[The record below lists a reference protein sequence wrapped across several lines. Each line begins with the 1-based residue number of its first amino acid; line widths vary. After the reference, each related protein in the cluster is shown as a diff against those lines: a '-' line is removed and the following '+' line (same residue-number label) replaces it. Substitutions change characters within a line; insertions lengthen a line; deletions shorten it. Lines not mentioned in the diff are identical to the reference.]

1 MTVTSSGGDGGKW
14 HGGLGAVPSEGGHC
28 SFVVWAPHATSVSV
42 CLGVDDVR
50 MVEAFALSDGY
61 YRALAPDCP
70 AGTRY
75 RYRLDGATDL
85 ADPASRSQPDGV
97 HGPSE
102 VFDPGRHPWGDS
114 SWVAPPL
121 WRYVLYEMHVGTL
134 TPGGT
139 FDDAVSV
146 LDSLVELGIT
156 AVEPMP
162 VAQFA
167 GRRNWGYDG
176 VFPGAVQNSYGGPTA
191 FQRFVDAC
199 HQRGLAV
206 VLDVVYNHLGPEGNV
221 FGNYGPYFT
230 DRYRTPWGD
239 AINFDGPGSDEVRG
253 YFIENALGWFADFHV
268 DALRLDAIHSIA
280 DATAHP
286 FVTQLAEAV
295 EDFALTS
302 GRPCPLIAESADND
316 PRVILPREMGGSG
329 LDAQWNDD
337 FHHALHAVA
346 TGERTGYYA
355 DFGRLDQLARAVTD
369 GFVYQGQVSQF
380 RGRRHGAPS
389 RGADPGRFVVF
400 AQNHDH
406 IGNRPRGDRLSTLVG
421 FDWLRLI
428 AAVVLLAPG
437 IPLLF
442 MGEEYGETAP
452 FPYFVDHGDQ
462 VLIEAVRIG
471 RAEELSGWADPT
483 SDPAAIETFRQAVI
497 DRSLASQGEH
507 ARLRR
512 LHAALIAVRRDHPV
526 LSRSRASEVV
536 AQARGRE
543 LRMQRGTGYGA
554 IFALFNFCSDQMLES
569 VMPELPIDGAWA
581 GEWVQVLDSAD
592 PAWGGPGQPLPRYL
606 AGGADLCLSRL
617 GFCVYE
623 CRPTDIG
630 ESSPSES
637 KSHR

>member
-1 MTVTSSGGDGGKW
+1 MTGTSSGDDGTWRGE
-14 HGGLGAVPSEGGHC
+14 LGAIPSHAGQC
-28 SFVVWAPHATSVSV
+28 SFLVWAPHASHVSV
-42 CLGVDDVR
+42 CIGVDEIR
-50 MVEAFALSDGY
+50 MVEAVPVGAGY
-61 YRALAPDCP
+61 HRALAANCP

-75 RYRLDGATDL
+75 RYRLDGVTDL

-102 VFDPGRHPWGDS
+102 VFDPSRHLWGDS

-121 WRYVLYEMHVGTL
+121 WRHILYEMHVGTL

-139 FDDAVSV
+139 FDDAVKV
-146 LDSLVELGIT
+146 LDSLVDLGVT
-156 AVEPMP
+156 AIEPMP

-176 VFPGAVQNSYGGPTA
+176 VFPGAVQNSYGGPSA

-221 FGNYGPYFT
+221 FGEYGPYFT
-230 DRYRTPWGD
+230 DRYRTPWGE

-280 DATAHP
+280 DTTAHP
-286 FVTQLAEAV
+286 FVAELAEAV

-302 GRPCPLIAESADND
+302 GRSCLLIAESADNNPQVIS
-316 PRVILPREMGGSG
+316 PRFSGGLG
-329 LDAQWNDD
+329 LDAQWNDE
-337 FHHALHAVA
+337 FHHALHAVV
-346 TGERTGYYA
+346 TGERSGYYM
-355 DFGRLDQLARAVTD
+355 DFGRLDQLARAITD
-369 GFVYQGQVSQF
+369 GFVYQGGVSRF
-380 RGRRHGAPS
+380 RGRRHGARA
-389 RGADPGRFVVF
+389 RGADPYQFVVF

-406 IGNRPRGDRLSTLVG
+406 IGNRPRGDRMSTLVG
-421 FDWLRLI
+421 FDQLRLI

-452 FPYFVDHGDQ
+452 FPYFVDHGDPD
-462 VLIEAVRIG
+462 LIEAVRTG
-471 RAEELSGWADPT
+471 RAEEFSDWTESSL
-483 SDPAAIETFRQAVI
+483 DPADIETYRRAVL
-497 DRSLASQGEH
+497 DRSLATRGEH

-512 LHAALIAVRRDHPV
+512 LYGALIAMRRNHAALVR
-526 LSRSRASEVV
+526 STASEVI
-536 AQARGRE
+536 AQARGHE
-543 LRMQRGTGYGA
+543 LRMQRGTGRET
-554 IFALFNFCSDQMLES
+554 IFAVYNFSSDRALES

-581 GEWVQVLDSAD
+581 GEWVKVLDSTD
-592 PAWGGPGQPLPRYL
+592 PTWGGSGPARPERL
-606 AGGADLCLSRL
+606 AGGAALSMSRL

-623 CRPTDIG
+623 CRPTDIDDSLSV
-630 ESSPSES
+630 ERETRP
-637 KSHR
+637 